1 MDGVTGIVGKLVQN
15 TGESRAPIPVANYT
29 IPSSKFTIIES
40 IKPTISLTVDT
51 SSIISGN
58 PFNIKWTAK

>member
-1 MDGVTGIVGKLVQN
+1 MNGVTGIAGQLTQN
-15 TGESRAPIPVANYT
+15 TGMIETVIPVANYT

-40 IKPTISLTVDT
+40 IKPTISLNVET

-58 PFNIKWTAK
+58 PFNIEWTAK